1 MALCCRD
8 FCKDPEG
15 AWSQAADYS
24 AGGQLR
30 SLKGQYAVVLANATQ
45 YAMPMPEN
53 VTEILYYP
61 VHVTHEFFDPWVA
74 RLRLRSLILR

>member
-15 AWSQAADYS
+15 AWSQAADYP

-30 SLKGQYAVVLANATQ
+30 SLKGQYAAVLANATQ
-45 YAMPMPEN
+45 YAMPMPGN
-53 VTEILYYP
+53 VSGILYHP
-61 VHVTHEFFDPWVA
+61 VHVTQKFFDPYMA
-74 RLRLRSLILR
+74 FSRLRTV